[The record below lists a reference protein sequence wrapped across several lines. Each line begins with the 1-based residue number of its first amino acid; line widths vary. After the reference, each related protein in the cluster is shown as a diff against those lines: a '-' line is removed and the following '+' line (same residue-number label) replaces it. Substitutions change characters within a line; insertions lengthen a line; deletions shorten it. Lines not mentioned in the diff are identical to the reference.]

1 MRVTNRPP
9 ILSVIVPCYNIETY
23 VSDTVTSLVNNDQ
36 DDFEFIFVEDR
47 STKDKTY
54 EALLELTKRLKH
66 GRVIQHE
73 QNGGLATARN
83 TGIDAAEGTYL
94 TFLDGDDW
102 LAPGYLQD
110 LVGAIQ
116 RHDVD
121 FVRTDHVQVNG
132 IERAVH
138 RAPEGR
144 RNVPLDP
151 RTSILPVDDTTMVDY
166 PYAWAGVYHRR
177 LLDKGMLRFHDGLKT
192 AEDRP
197 WIWDLHRRADSY
209 LVASLRG
216 VFYRRGVTTSL
227 TQIGDVRQ
235 LDFFRSFDL
244 VLAELASDPEVGLLR
259 KKALRNY
266 CVVIAHQL
274 LQRSRFDRP
283 TAAKL
288 RQMSADALNKM
299 SEDELQAALIGM
311 GEQRVHLLRRVRG
324 GMKGIAA

>member
-1 MRVTNRPP
+1 MTNPP
-9 ILSVIVPCYNIETY
+9 TLSVIVPCYNIESY
-23 VSDTVTSLVNNDQ
+23 VPETVTSLVNNER

-54 EALLELTKRLKH
+54 EALLTLTKRLKNS
-66 GRVIQHE
+66 RVIRHE
-73 QNGGLATARN
+73 KNGGLATARN
-83 TGIDAAEGTYL
+83 TGIDASEGRYI

-102 LAPGYLQD
+102 VAPGYLAD
-110 LVGAIQ
+110 LTDAIE
-116 RHDVD
+116 RLDVD
-121 FVRTDHVQVNG
+121 FVRTDHVQVTG
-132 IERAVH
+132 IERTVH

-144 RNVPLDP
+144 RHIALDP

-209 LVASLRG
+209 AVASLRG
-216 VFYRRGVTTSL
+216 VFYRRGVASSL

-244 VLAELASDPEVGLLR
+244 VLAELADDPEVSRLR

-274 LQRSRFDRP
+274 LSRGRFERSI
-283 TAAKL
+283 AARLK
-288 RQMSADALNKM
+288 QMAAEALGRM
-299 SEDELQAALIGM
+299 SEDELEEALVGM
-311 GEQRVHLLRRVRG
+311 GEERVYMLRRIRG
-324 GMKGIAA
+324 GMKGVAA